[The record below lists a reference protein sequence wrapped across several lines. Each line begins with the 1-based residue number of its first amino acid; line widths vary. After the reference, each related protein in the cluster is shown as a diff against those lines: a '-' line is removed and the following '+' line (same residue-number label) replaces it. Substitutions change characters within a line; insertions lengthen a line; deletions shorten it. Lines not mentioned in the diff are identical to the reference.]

1 MKIRNLDLTR
11 NPINVE
17 HQQLGLPPVEE
28 PVSHPETHPLL
39 RTAMWFIVLVLIALI
54 LFLTGRFFLSNNW
67 IGGWQIIGD
76 TLNSRVFW
84 SAVVVGFFA
93 QVVDGALGMAHGV
106 TATTFL
112 LAPGASPGAAS
123 ASVLIVQIFTTGGS
137 GMHHAK
143 FGHVHKRLFVRLLV
157 PGILGGILGAILVAQ
172 IDGAI
177 FKPYIS
183 TYLLLLGI
191 YILSKA
197 FRPLRLRT
205 QPPRHVGKLALLGG
219 LDDAGGGV
227 KVGEWERRGGGGV
240 GVGPSVYF
248 GDKYCLPLEL
258 GVAGQGGSGIVPEM
272 GSYGVGVSRL
282 VGAVIEAFHDDAG
295 IIWPDSVA
303 PFRAAILNL
312 KQGDANC
319 DRICD
324 QAYAHFGADALYDD
338 REDRAGVKFADADL
352 MGHPWQIVVGPR
364 GAAAGTVELKRRAT
378 GERHELSL
386 EAALAKIG

>member
-93 QVVDGALGMAHGV
+93 QVVDGALGMAYGV

-112 LAPGASPGAAS
+112 LATGASPGAAS
-123 ASVLIVQIFTTGGS
+123 ASVHIAEIFTTGVS
-137 GMHHAK
+137 GISHAK
-143 FGHVHKRLFVRLLV
+143 FGNVNKQLFVRLLV
-157 PGILGGILGAILVAQ
+157 PGILGGVLGAILVTQ

-205 QPPRHVGKLALLGG
+205 QAPRHVGKLALFGG
-219 LDDAGGGV
+219 FVDAAGGGGWGPV
-227 KVGEWERRGGGGV
+227 VTSTLVSSGNDPRTTIGSVNFAEFFLTLTSAAVFSLLMETNTWPIIVGLVSGGIFAAPFAAV
-240 GVGPSVYF
+240 LC
-248 GDKYCLPLEL
+248 KKLHARTLL
-258 GVAGQGGSGIVPEM
+258 I
-272 GSYGVGVSRL
+272 L
-282 VGAVIEAFHDDAG
+282 VGTL
-295 IIWPDSVA
+295 IIIIS
-303 PFRAAILNL
+303 
-312 KQGDANC
+312 
-319 DRICD
+319 
-324 QAYAHFGADALYDD
+324 LYNIY
-338 REDRAGVKFADADL
+338 K
-352 MGHPWQIVVGPR
+352 
-364 GAAAGTVELKRRAT
+364 
-378 GERHELSL
+378 
-386 EAALAKIG
+386 ALAG